1 VLALNSLTPKPPLLP
16 KSIIDRAKKLNTTLI
31 ADALYDSN
39 AGVMDYKIKPVSSG
53 MKVIATAMTV
63 DMIAGDNLLL
73 HQAIYAGS
81 EGYVLI
87 ADGKGHKGNA
97 YLGELMAGAAHA
109 VGLEGIIIDGFV
121 RDKEALCEL
130 GFPIFAKG
138 ITPKGPCKDR
148 PGDLNT
154 PITCGGVSVHPG
166 DLVIGDEDGVVVV
179 SQVKIEEVFSRAEK
193 KLTYEQKRLEEI
205 AEYGSKRKQGVIEG
219 NIEPSWLK
227 SEIGNFNM

>member
-1 VLALNSLTPKPPLLP
+1 MSRLKSKPPLIP
-16 KSIIDRAKKLNTTLI
+16 KSIIERAKKFNTSLI

-39 AGVMDYKIKPVSSG
+39 TGVMDHKIKPVSSG
-53 MKVIATAMTV
+53 MKVIATAITV
-63 DMIAGDNLLL
+63 DMKAGDNLML

-87 ADGKGHKGNA
+87 ADGKGHKKNA
-97 YLGELMAGAAHA
+97 YLGELMAGAALA

-138 ITPKGPCKDR
+138 FTPNGPCKDR
-148 PGDLNT
+148 PGEINT
-154 PITCGGVSVHPG
+154 KITCGGVTVHPG
-166 DLVIGDEDGVVVV
+166 DLVMGDDDGVVVV
-179 SQVKIEEVFSRAEK
+179 SQVKIEDVFSKAEK
-193 KLTYEQKRLEEI
+193 KLAYEQKRLEEI
-205 AEYGSKRKQGVIEG
+205 AEYGSKRKKGVTTG

-227 SEIGNFNM
+227 NKIGNFNM

>member
-1 VLALNSLTPKPPLLP
+1 MNRLKPKPPLIS
-16 KSIIDRAKKLNTTLI
+16 KSIIERAKKLNTTLI
-31 ADALYDSN
+31 ADALHDSN
-39 AGVMDYKIKPVSSG
+39 TGVMDYKIKPVSSG

-63 DMIAGDNLLL
+63 DMRAGDNLIL
-73 HQAIYAGS
+73 HQAIYGGS

-87 ADGKGHKGNA
+87 ADGKGHKENA

-138 ITPKGPCKDR
+138 FTPKGPCKER
-148 PGDLNT
+148 PGEVNT
-154 PITCGGVSVHPG
+154 TITCGGVTVNPG

-179 SQVKIEEVFSRAEK
+179 SQIKIEDVFSKAEK
-193 KLTYEQKRLEEI
+193 KLAYEQKRLEEI
-205 AEYGSKRKQGVIEG
+205 AEYGSERKKGVTTG

-227 SEIGNFNM
+227 NKIGKFNM